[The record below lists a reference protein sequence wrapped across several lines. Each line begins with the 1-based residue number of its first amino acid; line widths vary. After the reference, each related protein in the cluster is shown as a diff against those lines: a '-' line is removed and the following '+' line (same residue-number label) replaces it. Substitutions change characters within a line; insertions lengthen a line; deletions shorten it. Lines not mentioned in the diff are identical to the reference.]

1 MGAGTAQRGA
11 CLLISGKVRNN
22 MEFVVFTG
30 VLLFIFLFMIVQELM
45 QAKKEEKIFRNSL
58 LEDYGKE
65 PPKEYDTFAIISH
78 ILLFYLQ

>member
-1 MGAGTAQRGA
+1 
-11 CLLISGKVRNN
+11 

-58 LEDYGKE
+58 LEDYEGI
-65 PPKEYDTFAIISH
+65 FAGEICKAWQLSGTT
-78 ILLFYLQ
+78 

>member
-1 MGAGTAQRGA
+1 
-11 CLLISGKVRNN
+11 

-58 LEDYGKE
+58 LENYRRRNIRWRD
-65 PPKEYDTFAIISH
+65 
-78 ILLFYLQ
+78 LQGLAVIWNDIRKRNS

>member
-1 MGAGTAQRGA
+1 
-11 CLLISGKVRNN
+11 

-58 LEDYGKE
+58 LEDY
-65 PPKEYDTFAIISH
+65 
-78 ILLFYLQ
+78 

>member
-45 QAKKEEKIFRNSL
+45 QAKKEEKPKIRTVQISK
-58 LEDYGKE
+58 KE
-65 PPKEYDTFAIISH
+65 LMSK
-78 ILLFYLQ
+78 